1 MKTKKGKFLVIEG
14 IDGSGKATQTNL
26 LIKELEKRKFKVKV
40 MDFPQYSKTFFGGVV
55 GRFLKGDF
63 GTLKEVNP
71 YLAALTFAGDRWQ
84 AKDEINKY
92 LDKGYIVISNRYAMS
107 NMAHQGAKFL
117 GNKRTVLLSFLD
129 ELEYKVYGIPREDLV
144 LLLDVPANVGKKLI
158 LKKAQ
163 RNYLGKSKK
172 RDIQEADVN
181 YQAECRKVYLNL
193 LKKHKYVKKIDCSS
207 KGELKSIED
216 IHELVWNVASD
227 FLGVK

>member
-1 MKTKKGKFLVIEG
+1 MKRGKLIVIEG
-14 IDGSGKATQTNL
+14 IDGSGKETQTKL

-40 MDFPQYSKTFFGGVV
+40 MDFPQYGKTFFGDVV

-92 LDKGYIVISNRYAMS
+92 LDKGYIVILNRYAMS
-107 NMAHQGAKFL
+107 NMAHQGSKVFGKA
-117 GNKRTVLLSFLD
+117 RRDLLDFLD
-129 ELEYKVYGIPREDLV
+129 ELEYKVYGIPREDLDI
-144 LLLDVPANVGKKLI
+144 LLDLPANVGKKLI
-158 LKKAQ
+158 LKKSQ
-163 RNYLGKSKK
+163 RNYLGTHKK
-172 RDIQEADVN
+172 RDIHEGNVN
-181 YQAECRKVYLNL
+181 YQNETRKLYLKLSEKYN
-193 LKKHKYVKKIDCSS
+193 YVKKVDCSK

-216 IHELVWNVASD
+216 IHELVWNVAST